1 MLSQTAPQ
9 LASPQRRVPFRG
21 SSQVMQGVSQH
32 SVDTHSLRSNAAAAL
47 TAPFLAA
54 DVGGTHARIGLIQ
67 SKASAAHSSD
77 DRLQVIGYRK
87 YVCASYPNLSA
98 ILREFLRE
106 TGARP
111 AAACIACAGY
121 ALGDNLI
128 NANLP
133 WSVSI
138 SSLRRDLG
146 LEHVALINDFKA
158 IAYATHFHPLAD
170 STPITG
176 AGPDESGQPQLVVGP
191 GTGLGAAVLFPGTP
205 RPKILTSEA
214 GHAAIAPRTALEL
227 QIVRRL
233 GKGVAHVPNEQI
245 LSGPGLLTL
254 YRVLCEIR
262 AVQPRFES
270 PVQITAAALGADD
283 ALAEETVAC
292 FCAWLGSMVGDLAVL
307 FGAYGGVS
315 LAGGFLPQILPLLR
329 RSEFAARFR
338 NKGTLREVLE
348 RVPVR
353 LIEHGQLGVAG
364 AAHWYLDNEYKADAG

>member
-1 MLSQTAPQ
+1 
-9 LASPQRRVPFRG
+9 
-21 SSQVMQGVSQH
+21 MQGVSQH
-32 SVDTHSLRSNAAAAL
+32 SVDTHPLRSNADAAL

-67 SKASAAHSSD
+67 SKASSSHGGD

-111 AAACIACAGY
+111 VAACIACAGY

-133 WSVSI
+133 WGVSI

-158 IAYATHFHPLAD
+158 IAYATHFHSLTD
-170 STPITG
+170 STPISG
-176 AGPDESGQPQLVVGP
+176 AGPDEPGQPQLVVGP

-205 RPKILTSEA
+205 RPRILTSEA

-245 LSGPGLLTL
+245 LSGPGLVTL

-270 PVQITAAALGADD
+270 PVQITAAALSADD

-292 FCAWLGSMVGDLAVL
+292 FCAWLGSMVGDLTVL

-315 LAGGFLPQILPLLR
+315 LAGGFLPQILPLLQ
-329 RSEFAARFR
+329 RSDFAARFSD
-338 NKGTLREVLE
+338 KGTLREVLE

-364 AAHWYLDNEYKADAG
+364 AAHWYLDNECKADEG